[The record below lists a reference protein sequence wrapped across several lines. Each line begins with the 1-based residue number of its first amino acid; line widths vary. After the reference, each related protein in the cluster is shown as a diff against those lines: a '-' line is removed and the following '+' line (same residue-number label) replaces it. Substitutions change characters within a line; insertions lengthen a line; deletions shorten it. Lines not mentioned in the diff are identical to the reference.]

1 MILYFQPQ
9 PFYSAELETKVP
21 ASKELCISDFIGF
34 LREYKRIESILDNQY
49 KQNDENLWIVLGE
62 KKGEIK
68 PINHND
74 YNTLHSKFQDLRGY
88 YQLLLM
94 AVKNRHGI
102 WLNDFI
108 PDELREQTKKRK
120 RKVAT
125 I

>member
-1 MILYFQPQ
+1 MIGVVIDDL
-9 PFYSAELETKVP
+9 
-21 ASKELCISDFIGF
+21 
-34 LREYKRIESILDNQY
+34 Y

-68 PINHND
+68 PVNHND

>member
-1 MILYFQPQ
+1 MNLYFQPQ
-9 PFYSAELETKVP
+9 PFYSAKIETKLP
-21 ASKELCISDFIGF
+21 DSKELCISDFICF
-34 LREYKRIESILDNQY
+34 LREYKRIENILDNQY

-68 PINHND
+68 PVNHND
-74 YNTLHSKFQDLRGY
+74 YNTLHSKFQDLRSY
-88 YQLLLM
+88 YQLLLI

-108 PDELREQTKKRK
+108 PDELRVTKKRK
-120 RKVAT
+120 RKAAT